1 LKQIQFPTKKH
12 PILPPKE
19 AGIIR
24 FVEANPPVMYR
35 LGFNGEAPD
44 GSVVTYRDKL
54 KYFKNEREK
63 QKNLKD

>member
-1 LKQIQFPTKKH
+1 
-12 PILPPKE
+12 LPPKE